1 MRRPLDRLRE
11 RMDEGEAK
19 LALYPPRAAQLPG
32 RSLAILSVTTTD
44 GAPPHKLEDDEP
56 EPELFPFWEYP

>member
-1 MRRPLDRLRE
+1 
-11 RMDEGEAK
+11 MDEGEAK